1 MSQTHPDESH
11 TTQVEIERK
20 YAVDT
25 EHLPDLVGVGD
36 AVGVHIVAAEAH
48 EPFVLEAVY
57 FDTADLALARAKIAL
72 RRRVGGHDEG
82 WHVKLP
88 AVEGRTELQ
97 WPLEA
102 DPGQDAGSAD
112 GVPAAVRAAVLVHVR
127 DRALSPLAAV
137 RTSRSIVE
145 LLDADGRVV
154 VEIADDTVTGTDS
167 REGSVRLW
175 REWEAE
181 LGPGAPATADGRAA
195 VLDAVEKR
203 LFAAGATVSPSVSK
217 LAQALGR
224 TGLGRTPDAARG
236 AGEGASTDAG
246 AEVSPVVGAK
256 AAASAASANAAKKGT
271 NGTKGV
277 KGVKGAAE
285 EAKGAEKSAKRAEK
299 GAKASKATKKAA
311 SVPPADADADA
322 ADVVLAGLRDLG
334 EQLVA
339 LDPAVRADAPD
350 AVHRQRTTVRRLR
363 NVLAGHKHLFAPSAL
378 QEVRASLAR
387 FGGILGEVRDLEVR
401 AEWAEAAL
409 DAVRDDRG
417 VDDPA
422 ARDRLVAATR
432 AEHDAA
438 HERLLEWMSNAP
450 YFRLLDA
457 VEGLTP
463 SGGAPD
469 SARRESKAV
478 LLRAARKAE
487 RLSVSRS
494 RAAAVFGSDP
504 VVTARAEAAVH
515 ESRKSARRLRHLAEF
530 ATGAPDAP
538 LGVAAGLLGDA
549 AERLQDALGE
559 HRDAR
564 LFGEYVLLIAP
575 RAEAAGESSFVY
587 GVLYQRSLERSRAA
601 LATAARARKALR
613 AAS

>member
-25 EHLPDLVGVGD
+25 EYLPDLVGVGD

-203 LFAAGATVSPSVSK
+203 LLAAGATVSPSVSK

-236 AGEGASTDAG
+236 AGEGASTDAA
-246 AEVSPVVGAK
+246 AEVSPVAGAK
-256 AAASAASANAAKKGT
+256 AAASAASAKAAKKG
-271 NGTKGV
+271 K
-277 KGVKGAAE
+277 KGVKGATE
-285 EAKGAEKSAKRAEK
+285 EAKGAEKRAKRAEK

-322 ADVVLAGLRDLG
+322 TDVVLAGLRDLG

-363 NVLAGHKHLFAPSAL
+363 NVLAGHKHLFAPSEL

-401 AEWAEAAL
+401 SEWAEAAL

-438 HERLLEWMSNAP
+438 HERLLEWMSNVP

-463 SGGAPD
+463 SAGASD

-478 LLRAARKAE
+478 LQRAARKAE
-487 RLSVSRS
+487 RRSVSRS

-613 AAS
+613 AAT